1 VLQNRPNSRKNQ
13 EMNVEESQ
21 EEALPLKSFTPD
33 SWARL
38 ALAEPLTLLNDHAW
52 LEKKAAANALEL
64 LNRWPGKEAPEAWV
78 SVLTGIAKD
87 ETIHLAQVTRILA
100 RRGGQLSRTHSNSY
114 ANRLRLLVRKGQGT
128 LELLDRLLVSALI
141 ELRSCERFH
150 VLAMAATDVDHEL
163 ASLYKTLW
171 TSEMGHY
178 HVFLKLASGVLKKK
192 PEVVE
197 ERWQQMLTDEAKIL
211 LSEPSGPRMHSGF
224 DS

>member
-1 VLQNRPNSRKNQ
+1 MSAEELQ
-13 EMNVEESQ
+13 Q
-21 EEALPLKSFTPD
+21 EELPLVSFTPGQ
-33 SWARL
+33 WARQ
-38 ALAEPLTLLNDHAW
+38 ALAEPLCLLNDHAW

-64 LNRWPGKEAPEAWV
+64 LNRWPGKEPPEAWV

-100 RRGGQLSRTHSNSY
+100 RRGGQLSRTHANSY

-141 ELRSCERFH
+141 ELRSCERFR
-150 VLAMAATDVDHEL
+150 VLADTATDVDHEL

-178 HVFLKLASGVLKKK
+178 HVFLKLASGVLRNK
-192 PEVVE
+192 PETVD
-197 ERWQQMLTDEAKIL
+197 ERWQWMLQREAEIL
-211 LSEPSGPRMHSGF
+211 AAEPPGPRMHSGMASIA